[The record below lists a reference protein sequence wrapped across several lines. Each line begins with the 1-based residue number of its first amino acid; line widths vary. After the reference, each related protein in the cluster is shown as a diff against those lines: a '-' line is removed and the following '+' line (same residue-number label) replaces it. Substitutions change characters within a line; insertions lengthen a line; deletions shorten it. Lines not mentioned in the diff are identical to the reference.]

1 MVSFFSLSVGSDRWL
16 ESNDEA
22 ALSVRRQI
30 RLLRLRLLRLR
41 IRLASAGISG
51 PGQQEQ
57 RDLLPPSVWMKDG
70 GRSN

>member
-1 MVSFFSLSVGSDRWL
+1 MNARTGRQGGILSWFLFLSQSEATDG
-16 ESNDEA
+16 SNDEA

-30 RLLRLRLLRLR
+30 RLLRLR

-57 RDLLPPSVWMKDG
+57 RDLFPPSVWRG
-70 GRSN
+70 